1 MKIRFERKNPN
12 LYCYVFSLSILSW
25 SKFKK
30 YFQGLRYLEVRGEVM
45 FLFGTGFKDLDLAKY
60 TNEKERLPL
69 SYMKLIY
76 RLVINIFGYG
86 YVVNQFMFCA

>member
-1 MKIRFERKNPN
+1 
-12 LYCYVFSLSILSW
+12 
-25 SKFKK
+25 
-30 YFQGLRYLEVRGEVM
+30 M

-76 RLVINIFGYG
+76 RLVINIFGLWICSEPIHVLCLKYTS
-86 YVVNQFMFCA
+86 QKRE